1 MFAQQNS
8 AQMGS
13 NYVRRI
19 PAEYMMYIVCKRALV
34 VIVCTNVFRELRKK
48 YLRMGYYGVL
58 IDYP

>member
-1 MFAQQNS
+1 
-8 AQMGS
+8 MGS

-48 YLRMGYYGVL
+48 YLRIGYYGVL